1 MSNMAQRANN
11 LQKKIYILHER
22 LQKWAKQLPLPIQQR
37 MSCELLANLASYLL
51 NDPTIYEIVNS
62 LLDIQHI
69 IEKELFRERIEV
81 TNKHIVEN
89 RILMNMNLPQEEYEK
104 KKAILAKKHAKEMK
118 EFDVGIIMKLDQKV
132 TEQQMVLETVGLPSF
147 RVTNN
152 PLEIQV
158 QMCVLD
164 FIIRSGKMIYQL

>member
-1 MSNMAQRANN
+1 MSVETN
-11 LQKKIYILHER
+11 LQEKIYILHEK
-22 LQKWAKQLPLPIQQR
+22 LQDWAKQLPMRIQQR

-51 NDPTIYEIVNS
+51 NDPTIFEIVNS

-69 IEKELFRERIEV
+69 IEKELFHERIEV
-81 TNKHIVEN
+81 KNKHILEHQ
-89 RILMNMNLPQEEYEK
+89 LLQSMNLPPDEFELRK
-104 KKAILAKKHAKEMK
+104 DILQKKHAEELK

-132 TEQQMVLETVGLPSF
+132 TEQQMVLETAGLPSF
-147 RVTNN
+147 KVTNN

-158 QMCVLD
+158 QMCLLD